1 MSLRY
6 RMAFY
11 LFGLMVGIIFV
22 YFFMTKKAEASG
34 VTFCYLPNC
43 RVLKDIRSKPLSIS
57 DEVTKKFDEK
67 WVSLDDIKM
76 SLEHG
81 DVDFSKSNKPFE
93 NGKLYVI
100 EGKTIANQDIIIE
113 MVNYDN
119 KVILKDVQ
127 KE

>member
-1 MSLRY
+1 
-6 RMAFY
+6 MAFY
-11 LFGLMVGIIFV
+11 LFGLKVGIIFV
-22 YFFMTKKAEASG
+22 YFFITKKAEASG

-43 RVLKDIRSKPLSIS
+43 RVLKDIRSKPLKID
-57 DEVTKKFDEK
+57 DEAIKKFDEK
-67 WVSLDDIKM
+67 WVTLDDIKM

-100 EGKTIANQDIIIE
+100 EGKTAANQDIIIE
-113 MVNYDN
+113 MVNYNDR
-119 KVILKDVQ
+119 VVLKDIQ

>member
-43 RVLKDIRSKPLSIS
+43 RVLKDIRSKPLKIG
-57 DEVTKKFDEK
+57 DEANKKFEEK
-67 WVSLDDIKM
+67 WVTLDDIKM
-76 SLEHG
+76 NLEHG

-93 NGKLYVI
+93 KGKLYII
-100 EGKTIANQDIIIE
+100 EGKTVANQDIIIE
-113 MVNYDN
+113 MVNYND
-119 KVILKDVQ
+119 KVVLKDIQ

>member
-1 MSLRY
+1 MNLRY
-6 RMAFY
+6 RLAFY

-43 RVLKDIRSKPLSIS
+43 RVLKDIRSKPLKIS
-57 DEVTKKFDEK
+57 DEANKKFDEK
-67 WVSLDDIKM
+67 WVTLDDIKM
-76 SLEHG
+76 SLEYG

-113 MVNYDN
+113 VISYND
-119 KVILKDVQ
+119 KVTLKDIQ